1 MSRGIQERVS
11 KATAAMVS
19 VPYILGPFTLPW
31 GLDLTPHT
39 AGFLQRSPADQKDL
53 RVKWAES

>member
-1 MSRGIQERVS
+1 
-11 KATAAMVS
+11 MVS